1 MAERFSE
8 DDIEFEEMSEDE
20 AVATFVKDGYDKYV
34 KRSARYG
41 SNLSPDS
48 EWAKSPAKMF
58 VAFYEDTPVGV
69 MGFSEYKGV
78 LLGAGIHIREGYRKE
93 DGYGGLF
100 SILVKKILS
109 EKGSKTLYINVAKEG
124 LGAAFRAK
132 GFKDM
137 EKDELPQDIQ
147 EDLQG
152 TKYSDQVQK
161 WMKLKAKDAAVNEP
175 MPTNIKRI
183 KRIKDDT
190 KGRTFQSK
198 NFPSKESWREVLRKP
213 QKKR

>member
-1 MAERFSE
+1 MVERYSK
-8 DDIEFEEMSEDE
+8 DDIEFKQMSEE
-20 AVATFVKDGYDKYV
+20 KAVNTFVKDGYDKYV

-48 EWAKSPAKMF
+48 NWAKSPAKMF
-58 VAFYEDTPVGV
+58 VAFYEDKPVGV
-69 MGFSEYKGV
+69 MGFSEYKNV
-78 LLGAGIHIREGYRKE
+78 LLGAGIHIREDERGK
-93 DGYGGLF
+93 GLF
-100 SILVKKILS
+100 GILVDKILS

-161 WMKLKAKDAAVNEP
+161 WMKLKAKDAAVNEN
-175 MPTNIKRI
+175 MPTDIKRL

-213 QKKR
+213 RKR

>member
-1 MAERFSE
+1 MVEKYSK
-8 DDIEFEEMSEDE
+8 DDIEFKQMSEDE
-20 AVATFVKDGYDKYV
+20 AVNTFVKDGYDKYI
-34 KRSARYG
+34 KRSVRYG
-41 SNLSPDS
+41 NNISPDS
-48 EWAKSPAKMF
+48 NWAKSPAKMF
-58 VAFYEDTPVGV
+58 VAFYEDKPVGV
-69 MGFSEYKGV
+69 MGFSEYKNV
-78 LLGAGIHIREGYRKE
+78 LLGAGIHIREDERRK
-93 DGYGGLF
+93 GLF
-100 SILVKKILS
+100 GILVDKILS

-124 LGAAFRAK
+124 LGAAFRRK

-161 WMKLKAKDAAVNEP
+161 WMKLKAKDAVVNEN
-175 MPTNIKRI
+175 MPTDIKRL
-183 KRIKDDT
+183 KRIKDDS